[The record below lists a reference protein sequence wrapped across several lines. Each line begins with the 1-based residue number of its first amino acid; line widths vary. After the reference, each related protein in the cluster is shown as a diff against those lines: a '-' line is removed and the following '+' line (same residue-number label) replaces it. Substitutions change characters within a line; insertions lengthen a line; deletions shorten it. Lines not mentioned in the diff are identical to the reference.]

1 MLAIIVTGSTVLQIK
16 TYRDML
22 LYYTNSTSNKNKN
35 QNENENKNKNQEN
48 VSQSI
53 GSDQKMDKGNHR
65 NALHIFLW
73 LYSIF
78 WSTIFVLKVMEYL
91 DHQALVLSFIDWTTC
106 IFKNFLKANQPD
118 AWRAVC
124 GNTPKFKLSFSFV
137 CWGVLWTSC
146 HSLLVVAIYIPELW
160 LYGMCYSTGQKIGFE
175 VKPNEKNYNDGLPM
189 RTISEDINIG
199 TVVHVQDI
207 EGVGSMEK
215 QYYPTSNQNNNENEN
230 ENENV
235 KNTYQNS
242 WPMSASSNEHKL

>member
-22 LYYTNSTSNKNKN
+22 QYCTNSRNKNKN
-35 QNENENKNKNQEN
+35 KNLEIINE
-48 VSQSI
+48 SI
-53 GSDQKMDKGNHR
+53 GSDQNMNKGNHK

-78 WSTIFVLKVMEYL
+78 WGTIFILKVVEYL

-106 IFKNFLKANQPD
+106 IFKNFLNADQPD

-124 GNTPKFKLSFSFV
+124 GSTPKFKLSFSFV

-146 HSLLVVAIYIPELW
+146 HSLLVVAIYIPDLW

-175 VKPNEKNYNDGLPM
+175 ISPNEKNNGMPI
-189 RTISEDINIG
+189 RAISEDINIG

-207 EGVGSMEK
+207 EGVGGMEK
-215 QYYPTSNQNNNENEN
+215 QYHPTSNQNENEN
-230 ENENV
+230 E
-235 KNTYQNS
+235 KNNYQNS